1 MKQLIK
7 VYLKKVITEI
17 SLITFT
23 VLILYF
29 LDKYIFSDLMSIGNV
44 SPTLETPFFSVTL
57 LLAVLIIFQAI
68 SHILYYKARIWAIIL
83 WVASLVLLVDLL
95 VFRPGPQAEGIELNP
110 FAFIQDFFNDN
121 TSIYITIINFVL
133 FLLIAFTGCLAMG
146 KWSLYKV
153 IAFSA
158 GLGLA
163 IEVIQLLTA
172 RGLFS
177 LADFLLYTLGAFC
190 GGFIFVVARPI
201 FQRLKIVESIR

>member
-57 LLAVLIIFQAI
+57 LLALLIIFQAI
-68 SHILYYKARIWAIIL
+68 SHILYYKARIYA
-83 WVASLVLLVDLL
+83 
-95 VFRPGPQAEGIELNP
+95 
-110 FAFIQDFFNDN
+110 
-121 TSIYITIINFVL
+121 IYITIINFVL

-177 LADFLLYTLGAFC
+177 LADFLRIL
-190 GGFIFVVARPI
+190 
-201 FQRLKIVESIR
+201 

>member
-57 LLAVLIIFQAI
+57 LLALLIIFQAI
-68 SHILYYKARIWAIIL
+68 SHILYYKAGIWAIIL

-95 VFRPGPQAEGIELNP
+95 VFRPGPKPQAEGIELNP

-121 TSIYITIINFVL
+121 KSIYITIINFVL

-177 LADFLLYTLGAFC
+177 LADCLRIL
-190 GGFIFVVARPI
+190 
-201 FQRLKIVESIR
+201 